1 LKNIA
6 NVNSSNNNEKYA
18 KVVDFMVELGVVP
31 HGNTTSTYPKKRIF
45 NLSSRYSMN
54 HILESS
60 KEDELNT

>member
-1 LKNIA
+1 MKNIA
-6 NVNSSNNNEKYA
+6 NTSLSNKLKYA

-31 HGNTTSTYPKKRIF
+31 HGDITSAYPKKRIF
-45 NLSSRYSMN
+45 YLSSRYSMN